1 MKMKKTLVS
10 LGVFSAVMTASV
22 SASAADIEIR
32 IAHGSSP
39 QFHMHKALEKFEDIV
54 EQRSDQ
60 RINITIFP
68 SGQIAGDTGM
78 VEAVLAGSV
87 EMAVEPPSFFAK
99 WDSAFEVAEL
109 PFIYPNKEVAFKV
122 LNSEAGDILMD
133 RLNDLDLTGLG
144 WMEMGQRVLTNN
156 VRPVSSPEDIQGIKL
171 RTMKVPTHIAAFEA
185 LGANPTPMN
194 FGEVYAGLQ
203 VNVIDG
209 QENPISQIYT
219 QKFHEVQEFMTLTDH
234 VLALY
239 LPVINKSFYDQLS
252 QDDQSLLREAMAE
265 AIEYDF
271 TLIEEENSQ
280 YIQEIEASG
289 VEVIALSDE
298 QRQAFVDAVQ
308 PAREEFKARVG
319 GDIYDVWMNK
329 ISEFSSQ

>member
-1 MKMKKTLVS
+1 MKKTLATVGLTFS
-10 LGVFSAVMTASV
+10 LAALPLATM
-22 SASAADIEIR
+22 AADIEIR

-39 QFHMHKALEKFEDIV
+39 EFHMHKAMQKFESIV
-54 EQRSDQ
+54 EERSDH
-60 RINITIFP
+60 RIDVTIFP
-68 SGQIAGDTGM
+68 SGQVAADTGM

-109 PFIYPNKEVAFKV
+109 PFIYPSKDVAFKV
-122 LNSEAGDILMD
+122 LNSEAGGLLME
-133 RLNDLDLTGLG
+133 RLEDLDLVGLG

-156 VRPVSSPEDIQGIKL
+156 TRPVVSPDDLQGIKL
-171 RTMKVPTHIAAFEA
+171 RTMKVPTHIAAFDA

-219 QKFHEVQEFMTLTDH
+219 QKFYEVQKYMTLTDH

-239 LPVINKSFYDQLS
+239 LPVINKEFFESLS
-252 QDDQSLLREAMAE
+252 ADDQALLREAMAE
-265 AIEYDF
+265 ATQYDF
-271 TLIEEENSQ
+271 ELIAKENSE
-280 YIQEIEASG
+280 YLNDIEKSG
-289 VEVIALSDE
+289 VTVTKLTEA
-298 QRQAFVDAVQ
+298 QRQAFVDAVA
-308 PAREEFKARVG
+308 PARESFKERVG
-319 GDIYDVWMNK
+319 AEIYDAWMSK
-329 ISEFSSQ
+329 IAEFSAQDS

>member
-1 MKMKKTLVS
+1 MKKTLAT
-10 LGVFSAVMTASV
+10 LGIFSTLIVAPMV
-22 SASAADIEIR
+22 ASAADIEIR

-39 QFHMHKALEKFEDIV
+39 QFHMHKALEKFESIV
-54 EQRSDQ
+54 EQRSDK
-60 RINITIFP
+60 RINVTIFP
-68 SGQIAGDTGM
+68 SGQVAADTGM

-109 PFIYPNKEVAFKV
+109 PFIYPNKDVAFKV
-122 LNSEAGDILMD
+122 LNSEAGDILME
-133 RLNDLDLTGLG
+133 RLNELGLVGLG
-144 WMEMGQRVLTNN
+144 WMEMGQRVLTNS
-156 VRPVSSPEDIQGIKL
+156 VRPVRSPADLDGIKL
-171 RTMKVPTHIAAFEA
+171 RTMKVPTHIDAFQA

-219 QKFHEVQEFMTLTDH
+219 QKFYEVQEYMTLTDH

-239 LPVINKSFYDQLS
+239 LPVINKDFYDKLS
-252 QDDQSLLREAMAE
+252 QDDRSLLRQAMAE

-271 TLIEEENSQ
+271 DLIEAENTQ
-280 YIQEIEASG
+280 YIRDIKASG
-289 VEVIALSDE
+289 VQVVTLSDKE
-298 QRQAFVDAVQ
+298 RQVFIDAVQ
-308 PAREEFKARVG
+308 PAHEGFRKRVG
-319 GDIYDVWMNK
+319 ADVYDVWMKK
-329 ISEFSSQ
+329 ISEFSPK